1 MGVADMAELTDDLR
15 ALVAAEVAKALA
27 AATVQPRRRR
37 FFEATLSG
45 PARARKRAAE
55 TLEQAGYTVRTH
67 EPIHADDTDGWLTAE
82 VDWTGDGYADGDFQT
97 HHVNQ
102 LTGLLQPF
110 GYELRT
116 CGVSAGQV
124 TR

>member
-1 MGVADMAELTDDLR
+1 MGVADMAELTDDLK
-15 ALVAAEVAKALA
+15 ALVAAEVGKALA
-27 AATVQPRRRR
+27 ATVRPHRRR

-45 PARARKRAAE
+45 PTRARKRAVE

-67 EPIHADDTDGWLTAE
+67 DPIHADDNDGWLTAE
-82 VDWTGDGYADGDFQT
+82 VDWTGDGYAGGDFQT
-97 HHVNQ
+97 HHVTALQ
-102 LTGLLQPF
+102 RLLEPF